1 MERQH
6 RHKDL
11 SGIIKSLQKFKG
23 LPTPEKRKERKRL
36 IDEIV
41 ESIEGE
47 EEKEVF
53 LKQLAAKIRKTIV
66 EKKTGNKHGGKRIY
80 KTLRKRN
87 GVRYTRVK
95 K

>member
-1 MERQH
+1 MERQD

-53 LKQLAAKIRKTIV
+53 LKELAAKIRKTID
-66 EKKTGNKHGGKRIY
+66 KKHGGKRIY